1 MRNVHSSPPVFP
13 FPEKWV
19 ELWNRTPMVFSPPL
33 IFGYIFVVDKKGF
46 CAEKIME
53 IFLDIPWICCLFHV
67 ASQSTYQLSIMN
79 KHNVIV
85 NDNMDNRQW
94 IRCFKCFKSFHLSC
108 LSKHNC
114 QFFDDHIIL
123 RNSIDE
129 PFLCKNCSTNH
140 SRKCE

>member
-1 MRNVHSSPPVFP
+1 MYILHHLTSLFQRNRLNCEIGHQWFFP
-13 FPEKWV
+13 
-19 ELWNRTPMVFSPPL
+19 SL
-33 IFGYIFVVDKKGF
+33 IFGYISQWMKKDF
-46 CAEKIME
+46 ALKIME
-53 IFLDIPWICCLFHV
+53 IFLDIPWICCLCGV
-67 ASQSTYQLSIMN
+67 ALQSTYQLSAMN

-85 NDNMDNRQW
+85 NDNTDNRQW

-108 LSKHNC
+108 LSKHDG
-114 QFFDDHIIL
+114 QFFDDHVIF